1 MTTPRTITLAVTLG
15 DPGGIGPEI
24 ALKSVHGKAW
34 PAWARFVFIGSRA
47 VLAAQ
52 ARRLHLPAPRA
63 WAPGAP
69 LPAQPSVWEPG
80 GGRCAGCDGRPFR
93 RIPLEW
99 APGRTGVSH
108 GRAAADWIRAGAT
121 GCLAGW
127 FDGLVTAPICK
138 KSLALAGIPHPGHT
152 EYLAALTH
160 APRFA
165 MLLMGGPLRVA
176 LVTRHVPLASVPKAL
191 TAAAILETASLAAEA
206 LPWLGVRS
214 RMLGICALNPH
225 AGERCTLGC
234 EEARI
239 IAPALRALRRRGIE
253 FEGPVPADVIFHNA
267 RRGRYGIVVAMYHD
281 QGLGPLK
288 TLAFESGVNLT
299 LGLPILRVSPDHG
312 TAFDLA
318 GSGRAHPGSM
328 IQAIRW
334 ALRLARRSNPWA
346 RA

>member
-1 MTTPRTITLAVTLG
+1 MTTPRTITLAVALG

-24 ALKSVHGKAW
+24 ALKAVHGKEW
-34 PAWARFVFIGSRA
+34 PPWARFVFIGSRT
-47 VLAAQ
+47 VLSAQ
-52 ARRLHLPAPRA
+52 AARLRLPTPPA
-63 WAPGAP
+63 WAPGTP
-69 LPAQPSVWEPG
+69 LPGRTALWEPG
-80 GGRCAGCDGRPFR
+80 AGCDGCDGRPFR
-93 RIPLEW
+93 RAALEW
-99 APGRTGVSH
+99 APGRTGKAH
-108 GRAAADWIRAGAT
+108 GRAAADWIRAGTT

-127 FDGLVTAPICK
+127 FDGLVTGPICK
-138 KSLALAGIPHPGHT
+138 KSLGLAGIPHPGHT

-160 APRFA
+160 ARRFA

-176 LVTRHVPLASVPKAL
+176 LVTRHVPLAGVPTAL
-191 TAAAILETASLAAEA
+191 TPAAIVETACLAAEA

-225 AGERCTLGC
+225 AGERGALGD

-288 TLAFESGVNLT
+288 TIAFESGVNLT

-318 GSGRAHPGSM
+318 GTGRAHPGSL
-328 IQAIRW
+328 IKAIRW
-334 ALRLARRSNPWA
+334 ALRLARRPNPWA

>member
-1 MTTPRTITLAVTLG
+1 LTTPRTITLAVALG

-24 ALKSVHGKAW
+24 ALKAVHGKEW
-34 PAWARFVFIGSRA
+34 PPWARFVFIGSRT
-47 VLAAQ
+47 VLSAQ
-52 ARRLHLPAPRA
+52 AARLRLPTPPA
-63 WAPGAP
+63 WAPGTP
-69 LPAQPSVWEPG
+69 LPGRTALWEPG
-80 GGRCAGCDGRPFR
+80 AGCDGCDGRPFR
-93 RIPLEW
+93 RAALEW
-99 APGRTGVSH
+99 APGRTGKAH
-108 GRAAADWIRAGAT
+108 GRAAADWIRAGTT

-127 FDGLVTAPICK
+127 FDGLVTGPICK
-138 KSLALAGIPHPGHT
+138 KSLGLAGIPHPGHT

-160 APRFA
+160 ARRFA

-176 LVTRHVPLASVPKAL
+176 LVTRHVPLAGVPTAL
-191 TAAAILETASLAAEA
+191 TPAAIVETACLAAEA

-225 AGERCTLGC
+225 AGERGALGD

-288 TLAFESGVNLT
+288 TIAFESGVNLT

-318 GSGRAHPGSM
+318 GTGLADASSL
-328 IQAIRW
+328 IEAIRF
-334 ALRLARRSNPWA
+334 ARLMQA
-346 RA
+346 